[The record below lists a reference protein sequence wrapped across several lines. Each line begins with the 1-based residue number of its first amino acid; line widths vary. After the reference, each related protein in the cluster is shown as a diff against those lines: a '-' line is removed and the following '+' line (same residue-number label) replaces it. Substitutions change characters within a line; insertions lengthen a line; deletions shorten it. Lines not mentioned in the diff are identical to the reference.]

1 MDRTVTIPEEVYE
14 QLERAAR
21 SRHLGSV
28 EQFLQEVAEQE
39 QSERRRRREEAVRR
53 IDALREQIQSEID
66 HLPDVV
72 ELIRE
77 GRER

>member
-14 QLERAAR
+14 QLERAAH

-28 EQFLQEVAEQE
+28 EQLLQEVASQE
-39 QSERRRRREEAVRR
+39 QADRRRRRDEAVRR
-53 IDALREQIQSEID
+53 IDELRERILAE
-66 HLPDVV
+66 HGELPDVV

-77 GRER
+77 DRER

>member
-14 QLERAAR
+14 QLEQAAR

-28 EQFLQEVAEQE
+28 EQLLQEVANQE
-39 QSERRRRREEAVRR
+39 QADRRRRRDEAVRR
-53 IDALREQIQSEID
+53 IDELRERILAE
-66 HLPDVV
+66 HGELPDVV

-77 GRER
+77 DRER